1 MKELIEKV
9 NNTKI
14 VFAIKDIEKILK
26 GFEEEFENNIA
37 LLVEKIN
44 QDYKTHHLKISIE
57 ELRNQIQRIKNEPIE
72 IIEEIDSK
80 CIKDGVGTIVTIY
93 NGKPNITVEMILNS
107 IKTHNR
113 MILCMENEF
122 ETSKLLVELMKTVL
136 YNNNYNEFLISTTTD
151 YDDICVC
158 QENIDKI
165 IFVGSKYDYINLRK
179 KLYVDIEYNGYGYI
193 SLFYDNDE
201 CMTAIENMKIY
212 ALNNLIELEVYDG
225 DIEEAI
231 EKINYLKLNETTVI
245 FSKEKQNIIKWILG
259 IKGKKIYVNK
269 NPLANYKFEIS
280 SNSFIRSKDI
290 M

>member
-212 ALNNLIELEVYDG
+212 ALNNLMELEVYDG

-269 NPLANYKFEIS
+269 NPLVNYKFEIS

>member
-26 GFEEEFENNIA
+26 DFEEEFENNIA
-37 LLVEKIN
+37 LLVEKTN

-72 IIEEIDSK
+72 IIEELDSK

-107 IKTHNR
+107 VKTHNR

-136 YNNNYNEFLISTTTD
+136 YNNNYNELLISTTID
-151 YDDICVC
+151 YDDICAC
-158 QENIDKI
+158 QEYIDKI

-201 CMTAIENMKIY
+201 CITAIENMKIY
-212 ALNNLIELEVYDG
+212 ALNNFMELEIYDG

-269 NPLANYKFEIS
+269 NPLVNYKFEIS

>member
-26 GFEEEFENNIA
+26 DFEEEFENNIA
-37 LLVEKIN
+37 LLVEKTN

-72 IIEEIDSK
+72 IIEELDSK

-107 IKTHNR
+107 VKTHNR

-136 YNNNYNEFLISTTTD
+136 YNNNYNELLISTIID
-151 YDDICVC
+151 YDDICAC
-158 QENIDKI
+158 QEYTDKI

-201 CMTAIENMKIY
+201 CITAIENMKIY
-212 ALNNLIELEVYDG
+212 ALNNFMELEIYDG

-269 NPLANYKFEIS
+269 NPLVNYKFEIS